1 MLTLMPTFK
10 SGAAHPENDAV
21 VELATLFKE
30 NNFNFSLLF
39 SHQMPDLRRLL
50 YRIGLEDFPW
60 VNVYDDVQQIR
71 IKSGIPFTIH
81 DLVLPDGVTPL
92 FMDRD
97 VYYFSGA
104 KRVMQVH
111 FHDEGFVYWI
121 KRNLP
126 NGGSVFEQFDDRGF
140 VSTRTITEK
149 NGSAKKY
156 WLNEYGRTILIQ
168 SEAGIDV
175 APDQRDRFSAQH
187 YQNMQ
192 EIIYEF
198 LMKQSM
204 RIEQS
209 LQVITSLNTDMLE
222 LRNGQPLL
230 KQMIFLVNQ
239 RLNLTDKDRMMVNPK
254 DIFIFPTSADQ
265 QLFVRNFK
273 TKEGKAKVDK
283 IPKYVIPQYAT
294 TLDLGISNETAL
306 DLIYWRLGN
315 IQDDEGRRLFLK
327 FLEMLQHQDDQ
338 SVVIEG
344 TEKQIEA
351 FEHQVIKFASD
362 TFDVDL
368 KGKDYKAVASFIA
381 DQRSGKPIAG
391 LNERAKKLRAL
402 PNWQQLSA
410 AEFIVSRVH
419 LQVSKRE
426 VQEETMHQARV
437 YLDTETIP
445 DLRLM
450 ILAISNG
457 VPLVV
462 RQASTLVHDHQNG
475 IVIQELTEVLSAC
488 QFFLQ
493 KLRHWNNSLIVNSQL
508 IDEFSAERL
517 IQRWKEVMTLGK
529 AQ

>member
-10 SGAAHPENDAV
+10 SGAVHPENDAV

-30 NNFNFSLLF
+30 NNVHFSLLF

-50 YRIGLEDFPW
+50 YRVGLENFPW
-60 VNVYDDVQQIR
+60 VSVYDDVQQIR
-71 IKSGIPFTIH
+71 IKAGIPFTIH
-81 DLVLPDGVTPL
+81 DLVLPEGLTPL

-97 VYYFSGA
+97 VYYFNGT

-121 KRNLP
+121 KRTLSD
-126 NGGSVFEQFDDRGF
+126 GKKVFEQFDDRGF
-140 VSTRTITEK
+140 ISTRTVTGQDGSIT
-149 NGSAKKY
+149 KY
-156 WLNEYGRTILIQ
+156 WLNDYGHTILIQ
-168 SEAGIDV
+168 SEKGIEI
-175 APDQRDRFSAQH
+175 ASDQRNRFSAPH
-187 YQNMQ
+187 YDNMQ

-209 LQVITSLNTDMLE
+209 LRVITSLNTDMLE

-239 RLNLTDKDRMMVNPK
+239 RLNLSDKDRMMINPK

-265 QLFVRNFK
+265 QLFVRNFEA
-273 TKEGKAKVDK
+273 KEGKAKVSK

-315 IQDDEGRRLFLK
+315 IQDDEGRRLFQK
-327 FLEMLQHQDDQ
+327 FLNMLQHQDDQ
-338 SVVIEG
+338 SIVIEG
-344 TEKQIEA
+344 TEKQVEA
-351 FEHQVIKFASD
+351 FEHQMITFASD

-368 KGKDYKAVASFIA
+368 KSKDYKEVANFIA

-410 AEFIVSRVH
+410 AEFVVSRVH
-419 LQVSKRE
+419 LQVVKPE

-437 YLDTETIP
+437 YIDTETIP

-475 IVIQELTEVLSAC
+475 IVIQELTEVFSAC

-493 KLRHWNNSLIVNSQL
+493 TLRRWNNSLIVNSQL

>member
-10 SGAAHPENDAV
+10 SGAVHPENDAV
-21 VELATLFKE
+21 IELATLFKE
-30 NNFNFSLLF
+30 NNVHFSLLF

-50 YRIGLEDFPW
+50 YRVGLEDFPW

-104 KRVMQVH
+104 ERVMQVH
-111 FHDEGFVYWI
+111 FHDDGFVYWI

-126 NGGSVFEQFDDRGF
+126 DGGNVFEQFDDRGF
-140 VSTRTITEK
+140 ISTRTITEK
-149 NGSAKKY
+149 NGSVKKY
-156 WLNEYGRTILIQ
+156 WLNEYGHTVLIQ
-168 SEAGIDV
+168 SEDGIDV
-175 APDQRDRFSAQH
+175 LPDQRNRFSASH
-187 YQNMQ
+187 YHDMQ
-192 EIIYEF
+192 EIVYEF

-265 QLFVRNFK
+265 QLFVRNFEEK
-273 TKEGKAKVDK
+273 DGKSKVSK
-283 IPKYVIPQYAT
+283 ISKYVIPQYAT
-294 TLDLGISNETAL
+294 TLNLGISNETAL

-315 IQDDEGRRLFLK
+315 IREDEGRRLFRN
-327 FLEMLQHQDDQ
+327 FLDTLQHQDDQ
-338 SVVIEG
+338 SLVIEG
-344 TEKQIEA
+344 TEKQIEV
-351 FEHQVIKFASD
+351 FEHQMIAFADD

-368 KGKDYKAVASFIA
+368 KGKEYKEVANFIA

-391 LNERAKKLRAL
+391 LNERAKKVHAL
-402 PNWQQLSA
+402 PNWPQLSA

-419 LQVSKRE
+419 LQVAKRE

-437 YLDTETIP
+437 YIDTETIP

-450 ILAISNG
+450 MLAISNG

-475 IVIQELTEVLSAC
+475 IVIQDLTDTLPAY

-493 KLRHWNNSLIVNSQL
+493 TLRRWNESIVVNSQL
-508 IDEFSAERL
+508 IDDFSAEHL
-517 IQRWKEVMTLGK
+517 IQQWKEVMTLGK
-529 AQ
+529 A